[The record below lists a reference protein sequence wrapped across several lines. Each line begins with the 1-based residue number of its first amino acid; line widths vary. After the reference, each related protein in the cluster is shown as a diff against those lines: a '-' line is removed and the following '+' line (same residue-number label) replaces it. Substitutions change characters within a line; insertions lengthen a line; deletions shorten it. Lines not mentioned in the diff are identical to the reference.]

1 MRHMN
6 ETQIA
11 ERVAGRVIAS
21 VPKWEIVSVTS
32 AGVQLM
38 LVIELGGSRVNLE
51 VLTQKFKVLKDQVGN
66 ELVEMAKAGLK
77 VWPLRVN
84 LGGTVIE
91 SDGSK
96 LILEQSIVMPF
107 MTGVEMSRDDVEE
120 ILTVGGWL

>member
-1 MRHMN
+1 MN

-51 VLTQKFKVLKDQVGN
+51 VLTQKAKVLKDQVGN

-120 ILTVGGWL
+120 ILTAGGWL

>member
-1 MRHMN
+1 
-6 ETQIA
+6 
-11 ERVAGRVIAS
+11 
-21 VPKWEIVSVTS
+21 
-32 AGVQLM
+32 M

-120 ILTVGGWL
+120 ILTAGGWL